1 MKLIGML
8 ALAIAVTATA
18 PALAHEK
25 GGRAVGTI
33 ETVSPTRIVLRAT
46 DGHPVTFSITSSTV
60 FVQGEKPARSED
72 VRVGQRAVVEGKR
85 SGERL
90 DAVRVKL
97 GTVPKPE
104 R

>member
-1 MKLIGML
+1 MRIIGTL
-8 ALAIAVTATA
+8 ALAITVTAA
-18 PALAHEK
+18 SPAIAHEK
-25 GGRAVGTI
+25 GGRAAGTI
-33 ETVSPTRIVLRAT
+33 ETVSATQLVLRAT
-46 DGHPVTFSITSSTV
+46 DGHPVSFSITPSTV
-60 FVQGEKPARSED
+60 FVQNEKPARPED

-90 DAVRVKL
+90 EAVRVKL